1 MVSSKATSVAQY
13 LKELPADRRAVIS
26 AVRDLVNRHLP
37 KGFAEVMQ
45 YGMISWIVPPA
56 RLPVTYNGQPY
67 AVLALAAQKNNFAL
81 YSMGA
86 YASAGAR
93 EVFVK
98 AYRDAGMKLDM
109 GGSCIRFKS
118 LDALLQPAVAKLVST
133 VTVDDAVAQ
142 HDAAH
147 GEVGKAKRREAR
159 AKKAVAPA
167 KKKAAAKAKPA
178 AKQKAAAKAKPAAK
192 KKAAKR

>member
-13 LKELPADRRAVIS
+13 LKELPADRRVVLS
-26 AVRDLVNRHLP
+26 AVRDLVNKHLP
-37 KGFAEVMQ
+37 KGFSEVMQ

-56 RLPVTYNGQPY
+56 LLPVTYNGQPY

-86 YASAGAR
+86 YASSGAR

-118 LDALLQPAVAKLVST
+118 LDALLQPAVAKLVGT
-133 VTVDDAVAQ
+133 VTVSEAIAQ
-142 HDAAH
+142 HDARHSEA
-147 GEVGKAKRREAR
+147 GKEKRRVARAGKAA
-159 AKKAVAPA
+159 APA
-167 KKKAAAKAKPA
+167 KKKAAVKAKPA
-178 AKQKAAAKAKPAAK
+178 KPTAK
-192 KKAAKR
+192 KKAAAKKKSAKR

>member
-13 LKELPADRRAVIS
+13 LKELPADRRAVLS
-26 AVRDLVNRHLP
+26 AVRDLVNKHLP

-86 YASAGAR
+86 YASTGAR

-118 LDALLQPAVAKLVST
+118 LDALLQPAVAKLVGT
-133 VTVDDAVAQ
+133 VSVDDAVAQ

-147 GEVGKAKRREAR
+147 G
-159 AKKAVAPA
+159 AKKAKPAKPASKKAAAPA
-167 KKKAAAKAKPA
+167 KKKAV
-178 AKQKAAAKAKPAAK
+178 AKAKPAAK
-192 KKAAKR
+192 KKAVAKKKTAARR

>member
-45 YGMISWIVPPA
+45 YGMIAWIVPPA
-56 RLPVTYNGQPY
+56 TLPVTYNGQPY
-67 AVLALAAQKNNFAL
+67 AVIGLAAQKNNFAL

-86 YASAGAR
+86 YASPETRA
-93 EVFVK
+93 VFVK

-147 GEVGKAKRREAR
+147 GEAGKAKRREAR
-159 AKKAVAPA
+159 EKKAAAPA
-167 KKKAAAKAKPA
+167 KKKAAAPAKKKA
-178 AKQKAAAKAKPAAK
+178 AAAKAKPAAK
-192 KKAAKR
+192 KKAAAKR

>member
-13 LKELPADRRAVIS
+13 LKELPADRRVVLS
-26 AVRDLVNRHLP
+26 AVRDLVNKHLP

-56 RLPVTYNGQPY
+56 LLPVTYNGQPY

-86 YASAGAR
+86 YASSGAR

-118 LDALLQPAVAKLVST
+118 LDALLQPAVAKLVGT
-133 VTVDDAVAQ
+133 VTVSEAIAQ
-142 HDAAH
+142 HDARHSEA
-147 GEVGKAKRREAR
+147 GKEKRREAR
-159 AKKAVAPA
+159 AGKAAAPA
-167 KKKAAAKAKPA
+167 KKKAAVKAKPA
-178 AKQKAAAKAKPAAK
+178 KPTAK
-192 KKAAKR
+192 KKAAAKKKSAKR

>member
-13 LKELPADRRAVIS
+13 LKELPADRRAVLS
-26 AVRDLVNRHLP
+26 AVRDLVNKHLP

-86 YASAGAR
+86 YASTGAR

-118 LDALLQPAVAKLVST
+118 LDALLQPAVAKLVGT
-133 VTVDDAVAQ
+133 VSVDDAVAQ
-142 HDAAH
+142 HDARH
-147 GEVGKAKRREAR
+147 G
-159 AKKAVAPA
+159 AKKAKPASKKAAAPA
-167 KKKAAAKAKPA
+167 KKKAV
-178 AKQKAAAKAKPAAK
+178 AKAKPAAK
-192 KKAAKR
+192 KKTVAKKKTAARR